1 MQNTTETLATEIL
14 RQEKKKA
21 TLWKVATITA
31 LVVIA
36 KETSIIII

>member
-21 TLWKVATITA
+21 TITA
-31 LVVIA
+31 LIVIA
-36 KETSIIII
+36 IETSIILF